1 MNRQSTWPIC
11 LALVASLFAAGH
23 AHVFSVDVIGGMP
36 EVLVTAP
43 RYVYE
48 DAAWSG
54 LVDEVVVTAQRPSS
68 EDLAR
73 SGLMD
78 TVVVTATRYKGDEM
92 ITVDALTTM
101 KMNQA
106 HSGMKQKHSA
116 RPLTRLVFVYGVLF
130 VVALITLIW
139 SMVAFR

>member
-1 MNRQSTWPIC
+1 MNRQSPWPIC
-11 LALVASLFAAGH
+11 TLVISLLFIGH
-23 AHVFSVDVIGGMP
+23 AFSIDGIGDMP

-43 RYVYE
+43 RYEYE

-54 LVDEVVVTAQRPSS
+54 LMDEVVVAAQRPAN
-68 EDLAR
+68 EDPAW

-78 TVVVTATRYKGDEM
+78 TVVATATRYEGDEI
-92 ITVDALTTM
+92 ITADASTLT

-106 HSGMKQKHSA
+106 HSGMKEEHTV